1 MIYSNLAVL
10 LAERDLSI
18 TKVSKDT
25 GISRTTLTALCTNHG
40 QGIQFDTLNTL
51 CIYLGITPDKL
62 IAFVPVNI
70 EVSHIE
76 IHDNDKSCII
86 SLNIIEKGR
95 HRVYSLIGFLFLD
108 YEEDKLREIGIV
120 LNFKKDTENPDNA
133 SQNVALLQV
142 LKKLP
147 VVMLYELQKTIT
159 NDILVECESN
169 LGIRMDGF
177 EEGYRINFYWPDE
190 LTEN

>member
-25 GISRTTLTALCTNHG
+25 GISRTTLTSLCSNHG

-51 CIYLGITPDKL
+51 CIYLGVTPDKL
-62 IAFVPVNI
+62 IAFAPVNI
-70 EVSHIE
+70 EISHIE
-76 IHDNDKSCII
+76 ISDDGKSCVI
-86 SLNIIEKGR
+86 SLDIIEKGR
-95 HRVYSLIGFLFLD
+95 HHVYSLIGSLALD
-108 YEEDKLREIGIV
+108 CEEDKLRKIGIV
-120 LNFKKDTENPDNA
+120 LNFKKDMENPDGD
-133 SQNVALLQV
+133 SQNTALLQII
-142 LKKLP
+142 KKLP
-147 VVMLYELQKTIT
+147 VVMLYELQKDIT
-159 NDILVECESN
+159 NDILVECESH

-190 LTEN
+190 LN